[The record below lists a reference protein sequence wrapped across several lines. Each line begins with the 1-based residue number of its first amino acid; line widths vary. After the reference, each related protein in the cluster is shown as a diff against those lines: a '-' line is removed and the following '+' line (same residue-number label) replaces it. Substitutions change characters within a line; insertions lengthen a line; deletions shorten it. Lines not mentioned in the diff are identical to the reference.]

1 MSKEIIVNVDA
12 RETRVA
18 IVESG
23 RLVEL
28 HIEREERVVG
38 CLYKCRVVNVLPGMD
53 ASFVDIGLDRNAFL
67 YVGDIL
73 PDAEDSDSN
82 GNGRAERERREYHI
96 RDVVK
101 PGQELLVQVV
111 KAPRGTK
118 GARVSTRISLPGR
131 YLVFMPDS
139 DTVGVSRK
147 IEQATERDRLKK
159 LATKIKDTPCGIIVR
174 TEAEGQTEAE
184 LKQDYDFLIRLWSQ
198 VQETSKKVRAP
209 GVIHQDL
216 SLLYRIIRDVFSSD
230 VNKMIID
237 AETDYEKALELVDFM
252 SPKLKGRVTH
262 YAGTE
267 PIFQHFGIEAEIER
281 LTRKNVWLKSGGYL
295 SIDET
300 EALTTIDVNTGKFI
314 GSTSLADT
322 ILKTNLDAVNEVAR
336 QLRLRDIGGVIIIDF
351 IDMSSARDRQHVM
364 DALDRALKKDRV
376 RTKIAHISPLG
387 LVEMTRKRTGESLSQ
402 VLTES
407 CPYCAGRGR
416 VTSPETMA
424 ARIEREIVQLSAEG
438 EHEAFLL
445 KVNPQVA
452 IHLMGAQGQDI
463 ERLERQTR
471 RALYVRADPDL
482 HVEEYKLEP
491 GDLQQME
498 RQIVRYRPGQV
509 VECQVCRDT
518 LIMLPRAAG
527 WCDGYF
533 VDLANGG
540 EHQGERVRVRLSH
553 IHRSYALG
561 EVVMPAKVLDKAE
574 PI

>member
-1 MSKEIIVNVDA
+1 MSKEIIVNVDP

-18 IVESG
+18 IIESG

-53 ASFVDIGLDRNAFL
+53 ASFVEIGLDRNAFL

-73 PDAEDSDSN
+73 PDADDADSE
-82 GNGRAERERREYHI
+82 GNSGRDRREYHI

-131 YLVFMPDS
+131 YLVFMPDTDS
-139 DTVGVSRK
+139 VGVSRK

-159 LATKIKDTPCGIIVR
+159 IASKVKDMPCGIIVR
-174 TEAEGQTEAE
+174 TEAEGKTEAE
-184 LKQDYDFLIRLWSQ
+184 LKQDYDFLCRLWAQ
-198 VQETSKKVRAP
+198 VQETSRKVRAP
-209 GVIHQDL
+209 GVVHQDL
-216 SLLYRIIRDVFSSD
+216 SLLYRIIRDVFSND
-230 VNKMIID
+230 VSKLIID
-237 AETDYEKALELVDFM
+237 SDADYEKALELVEFM
-252 SPKLKGRVTH
+252 SPKLKGRVFH
-262 YAGTE
+262 YTE
-267 PIFQHFGIEAEIER
+267 PDPIFQYYGVEAEIER

-322 ILKTNLDAVNEVAR
+322 ILKTNLDAVNEVSR

-351 IDMSSARDRQHVM
+351 IDMSSMRDRQHVM

-387 LVEMTRKRTGESLSQ
+387 LVEMTRKRTGESLVQ
-402 VLTES
+402 ILTEA
-407 CPYCAGRGR
+407 CPYCQGRGR

-424 ARIEREIVQLSAEG
+424 ARIERDLLQRCVGG
-438 EHEAFLL
+438 EHEAFMLRL
-445 KVNPQVA
+445 NPNVA
-452 IHLMGAQGQDI
+452 IHILGPQGQYV
-463 ERLERQTR
+463 ERLERETR
-471 RALYVRADPDL
+471 RALFVRADPEL
-482 HVEEYKLEP
+482 HIEDYVLEP
-491 GDLQQME
+491 GDLQQLE
-498 RQIVRYRPGQV
+498 RQVVRFRPGQV
-509 VECQVCRDT
+509 VECQVKPDN
-518 LIMLPRAAG
+518 LVMLPRSAA
-527 WCDGYF
+527 WLDGYF

-540 EHQGERVRVRLSH
+540 DFHDQRVRARITH

-561 EVVMPAKVLDKAE
+561 EVVMPARVLDKAE